1 MTSENSKTSD
11 PYRLILNLSG
21 KISSKRSDKYIVL
34 PNLSI
39 YYTLKNVLKNH
50 VKTIHL
56 LNQPQH
62 GMTNFNYL
70 MVHNVYQIF
79 QIILST

>member
-1 MTSENSKTSD
+1 MDTIFMTSENSKTSD

-39 YYTLKNVLKNH
+39 YYTLKNV
-50 VKTIHL
+50 
-56 LNQPQH
+56 
-62 GMTNFNYL
+62 
-70 MVHNVYQIF
+70 
-79 QIILST
+79 